1 MTATAPFQPRRIL
14 VSSRD
19 PEPLMAWIAARRPD
33 LELRGR
39 KHGEETAEDLGWAEV
54 LVGFRR
60 PPVAGW
66 GSLRWIHSI
75 GAGVDAFL
83 FRTDLPESVLVTRS
97 SEDFGPQIAE
107 YCVARALAVT
117 QHLSQLAAAQHSGR
131 WKPIAPEMLAGSRAL
146 VVGTGMVGQGI
157 ARAFLGLGVRV
168 DGLSRGGVAR
178 EPFGQVFPAGEF
190 AAAVEGAR
198 WLVLAAPLT
207 EATFHFLDRDR
218 MALCGGAYLISVGR
232 GAVVEEGA
240 IADAIGKGWLSG
252 AALDVF
258 ETEPLP
264 ESSPFWH
271 HPRVT
276 ISPHCSGVTTTEGAG
291 AGFLECLEAV
301 ERGERSRWAVDRAA
315 QY

>member
-1 MTATAPFQPRRIL
+1 MTPVEPFQPRRVL

-19 PEPLMAWIAARRPD
+19 PDSLTDWIAARRPD
-33 LELRGR
+33 LELRGC
-39 KHGEETAEDLGWAEV
+39 KYGEETPEDFDWAEV

-60 PPVAGW
+60 PPVSGW
-66 GSLRWIHSI
+66 GNIRWVHSI
-75 GAGVDAFL
+75 GAGVDAFV
-83 FRTDLPESVLVTRS
+83 FRTDLPDTVLLTRS

-117 QHLSQLAAAQHSGR
+117 QHLFALAAAQHSGR
-131 WKPIAPEMLAGSRAL
+131 WKPIAPEMLAGTRAL
-146 VVGTGMVGQGI
+146 IMGTGMVGRGI
-157 ARAFLGLGVRV
+157 ARALAALGVQV
-168 DGLSRGGVAR
+168 DGLSRGGAAR
-178 EPFGQVFPAGEF
+178 EPFGRVWPAGEF
-190 AAAVEGAR
+190 ASAVQGAR

-207 EATFHFLDRDR
+207 EETYHFLNQERL
-218 MALCGGAYLISVGR
+218 AQCGGAYLINVGR
-232 GAVVEEGA
+232 GAVVVESA

-276 ISPHCSGVTTTEGAG
+276 ISPHCSGVTTTDGAG
-291 AGFLECLEAV
+291 EGFLECLADV
-301 ERGERSRWAVDRAA
+301 ERGGRSRWAVDRTAE
-315 QY
+315 Y